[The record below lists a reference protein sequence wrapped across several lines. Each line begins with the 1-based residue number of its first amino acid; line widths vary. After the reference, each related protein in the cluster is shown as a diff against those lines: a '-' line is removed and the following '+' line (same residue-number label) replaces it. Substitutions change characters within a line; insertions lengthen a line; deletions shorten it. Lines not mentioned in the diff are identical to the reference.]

1 MENQIIDDAER
12 DQIIKQ
18 LKLVQGNDKCID
30 CGKKNTK
37 WASVTLGLFLC
48 IDCSGKHREYGVR
61 YTFARSLTLDSWSRK
76 QITFLQVGGNEK
88 ALEYFQSVGLI
99 GPGCSQID
107 YKSPLVEKYKQEL
120 LKQVL
125 SLSVLAL
132 CEEKLNIIR
141 PSLIPSPVKIA
152 QTQEKQTSNKEEE
165 SPVKEQPK
173 QVFQNNLLQEEA
185 TVTKKSNKIVFA
197 DNAKPQAA
205 SGKAVQGKK
214 LADVDFDS
222 LQFDDPFSNPFN
234 NDPFKSDQNKSELV
248 QQEEPKVII
257 KQTQQPTQTIP
268 QTNETLEKLKD
279 KNVKSISSDTLF
291 QSQDNEQN
299 KQNIYKFNGQTAIS
313 SKQFFG
319 DKEEDSE
326 DSSQKMDQLKNM
338 FNFATE
344 KTMETFGNVK
354 EKAGGIWENLKT
366 RFNKQ

>member
-120 LKQVL
+120 LKQ
-125 SLSVLAL
+125 
-132 CEEKLNIIR
+132 LNIIR

-152 QTQEKQTSNKEEE
+152 QTSEKPTQNKEEE

-185 TVTKKSNKIVFA
+185 AVTKKSNKIVFA

-205 SGKAVQGKK
+205 TGKAVQGKK
-214 LADVDFDS
+214 LADVDFDQ
-222 LQFDDPFSNPFN
+222 LQFDDPFSNPFS
-234 NDPFKSDQNKSELV
+234 NDPFKSDSSKQELP
-248 QQEEPKVII
+248 QYEEPKVII
-257 KQTQQPTQTIP
+257 KQTQQPTQPIP

-279 KNVKSISSDTLF
+279 KNVKSISSETLF
-291 QSQDNEQN
+291 QAQDNEQN

-319 DKEEDSE
+319 EKEEDSE
-326 DSSQKMDQLKNM
+326 DSSQKMDQFKSM

-344 KTMETFGNVK
+344 KTLETFGTVK
-354 EKAGGIWENLKT
+354 DTAGGIWQNLKT
-366 RFNKQ
+366 RFNK

>member
-1 MENQIIDDAER
+1 MENQIIDDTER

-120 LKQVL
+120 LKQ
-125 SLSVLAL
+125 
-132 CEEKLNIIR
+132 LNIIR

-152 QTQEKQTSNKEEE
+152 QTSEKPTQNKEEE

-185 TVTKKSNKIVFA
+185 AVTKKSNKIVFA

-205 SGKAVQGKK
+205 TSKAVQGKK

-222 LQFDDPFSNPFN
+222 LQFDDPFSNPFS
-234 NDPFKSDQNKSELV
+234 NDPFKSDSSKPELP

-257 KQTQQPTQTIP
+257 KQTQQLTQPIP

-279 KNVKSISSDTLF
+279 KNVKSISSETLF
-291 QSQDNEQN
+291 QAQDSEQN

-319 DKEEDSE
+319 EKEEDSE
-326 DSSQKMDQLKNM
+326 DSSQKMDQFKNM

-344 KTMETFGNVK
+344 KTLETFGTVK
-354 EKAGGIWENLKT
+354 ERAGGIWENLKT
-366 RFNKQ
+366 RFNK

>member
-120 LKQVL
+120 LKQ
-125 SLSVLAL
+125 
-132 CEEKLNIIR
+132 LNIIR

-152 QTQEKQTSNKEEE
+152 QTSEKQAQNKEEE
-165 SPVKEQPK
+165 SPIKEQPK

-185 TVTKKSNKIVFA
+185 IVTKKSNKIVFA
-197 DNAKPQAA
+197 DNAKPQAV

-234 NDPFKSDQNKSELV
+234 NDPFKSDSNKIE
-248 QQEEPKVII
+248 QQQQDEPKVII

-268 QTNETLEKLKD
+268 QSNETLEKLKD
-279 KNVKSISSDTLF
+279 KNVKSISSETLF
-291 QSQDNEQN
+291 QSQDSEQN

-319 DKEEDSE
+319 EKEEDSE
-326 DSSQKMDQLKNM
+326 DSSQKMDQFKNM

-344 KTMETFGNVK
+344 KTMETFGTVK
-354 EKAGGIWENLKT
+354 ERAGGIWENLKT
-366 RFNKQ
+366 KFNKQ